1 MEEKENEKTSK
12 KKMCVITFSVI
23 VGLIISSLVFLK
35 NCGDSPESKISAGF
49 IAFYVL
55 IVSSVILYLII
66 DYAWQK
72 FKKLKFKKK

>member
-35 NCGDSPESKISAGF
+35 NCGDSSESKISAGF

-72 FKKLKFKKK
+72 FKKLKFHKK